1 MITLPGK
8 GNLKSLPLL
17 AGRLSKS
24 ETETLVV
31 PVVVKTLAAGDDG
44 GTKEVVELGFLLT
57 LRGALGL
64 YRSLGFVVSKAALT
78 RLELTDTIAIFF
90 FFFFNSI
97 SRLFFFFFCLFCF
110 QFMTVIKC

>member
-78 RLELTDTIAIFF
+78 RLELTDTVAI
-90 FFFFNSI
+90 FFFNSI
-97 SRLFFFFFCLFCF
+97 SRLFFFFFLFILLSVYDSDK
-110 QFMTVIKC
+110 MLRR